1 MTGPWVPAGKRCLD
15 HRCQASGIR
24 RGARRGPAVLTGTD
38 TSVLLKAPTPQRSR
52 APCRGPWSTCS
63 PSPVPSSAGGAL
75 RLASVARR
83 SPWWSLR
90 HWLCSPVVWSPG
102 FGLLG
107 PPTWVPPGHAWGYP
121 RGAYRRRVRGG
132 RRLGSVFLG
141 GNRGSRSGTDR
152 APWRS
157 MTSDTPR
164 RFSELSLV
172 VLVPG

>member
-1 MTGPWVPAGKRCLD
+1 MLLLCKQLGSTGSKHKNERLMMSVLGISRRHRMCDGPLGPCWEEVPD

-107 PPTWVPPGHAWGYP
+107 PPTWVPPGHAWG
-121 RGAYRRRVRGG
+121 
-132 RRLGSVFLG
+132 
-141 GNRGSRSGTDR
+141 
-152 APWRS
+152 
-157 MTSDTPR
+157 
-164 RFSELSLV
+164 
-172 VLVPG
+172 